1 MYIYAQLNDEN
12 VCVGYKSLSSK
23 IDSSDGYV
31 YIGENFNANK
41 ILYSKYDF
49 ETKVFSEKKYYPEI
63 EEIPNDI
70 DALKNKI
77 DILNAQS
84 ANLLLDNA
92 KKEIEI
98 STLNTNLANI
108 TLEVAKI
115 KGGM

>member
-31 YIGENFNANK
+31 YIGEIFNANK
-41 ILYSKYDF
+41 ILYSKYNF

-77 DILNAQS
+77 DILKAE
-84 ANLLLDNA
+84 NLRLKEVEKEQDKMIMDNA
-92 KKEIEI
+92 YKMTI
-98 STLNTNLANI
+98 
-108 TLEVAKI
+108 LEASM
-115 KGGM
+115 GGM